1 MGMREECGK
10 RQAGRVAAPSL
21 ADDAAI
27 CGRGVCGVCKLNFL
41 LIVVP

>member
-1 MGMREECGK
+1 MEMCEECGK